1 MSDKEKLL
9 FINPHQFGHTAGYYY
24 YCKYLRTEYDIK
36 YLGFDERLKKLVMA
50 GTNVIYIQQK
60 KNKILRILNFLYN
73 SIRESYRCNYDI
85 LYVYSFYLSF
95 IIGLFAK
102 KSRKILDIR
111 TCSVSA
117 NPLKRRLIN
126 RLLSFNTLFFDRV
139 IVLSPDLIK
148 GLIINPL
155 KYHYLPLGSE
165 KYFGENHTFDDLRL
179 LYVGALNTRNIYQSI
194 EGLYFF
200 LERNN
205 FKPHI
210 SYTIVGFGNIH
221 EEDTIRESIDKYGL
235 KEYVVFDGRRSYDEL
250 PEYFEKCNIG
260 VSWIPKT
267 SVFDQQPATKTFEY
281 LMSGLFCMATST
293 KANKDLI
300 NNSNGILFN
309 DNAHDFADALEDVYK
324 NKNKY
329 DSARIR
335 ETVKEYSWQ
344 NLVENN
350 LLPFLKSL

>member
-1 MSDKEKLL
+1 M
-9 FINPHQFGHTAGYYY
+9 
-24 YCKYLRTEYDIK
+24 
-36 YLGFDERLKKLVMA
+36 
-50 GTNVIYIQQK
+50 
-60 KNKILRILNFLYN
+60 
-73 SIRESYRCNYDI
+73 
-85 LYVYSFYLSF
+85 
-95 IIGLFAK
+95 
-102 KSRKILDIR
+102 
-111 TCSVSA
+111 
-117 NPLKRRLIN
+117 
-126 RLLSFNTLFFDRV
+126 
-139 IVLSPDLIK
+139 SPDLIK